1 MAQGQHGW
9 YSPEEKINYIEEYF
23 NSGLSLTDY
32 CKNIDLKRSTLAT
45 WIRHYN
51 SANLLAGNTFQDI
64 TPIVKQDITPII
76 KSTKIKITL
85 PNKMIIEFDSTELKN
100 VMAELK

>member
-51 SANLLAGNTFQDI
+51 SANLLAGNTFQNI
-64 TPIVKQDITPII
+64 TPVLKQDINTSSSNI
-76 KSTKIKITL
+76 KLTL
-85 PNKMIIEFDSTELKN
+85 PNGITLEFDSSILHQVIEEFK
-100 VMAELK
+100 

>member
-9 YSPEEKINYIEEYF
+9 YSPEEKSNYIEEYF

-32 CKNIDLKRSTLAT
+32 CKKIDLKRSTLAT

-51 SANLLAGNTFQDI
+51 SANLLAGNTFQN
-64 TPIVKQDITPII
+64 VTPII
-76 KSTKIKITL
+76 KQEPVIDNTNIKLTL
-85 PNKMIIEFDSTELKN
+85 PNGISLEFDSSILHQVIKEFK
-100 VMAELK
+100 

>member
-23 NSGLSLTDY
+23 NSGLSITDY

-51 SANLLAGNTFQDI
+51 SANLLAGNTFQN
-64 TPIVKQDITPII
+64 VTPII
-76 KSTKIKITL
+76 KQEPVIDNTNIKLTL
-85 PNKMIIEFDSTELKN
+85 PNGISLEFDSSILHQVIKEFK
-100 VMAELK
+100 

>member
-51 SANLLAGNTFQDI
+51 SSNLLAGNTFQN
-64 TPIVKQDITPII
+64 VTPII
-76 KSTKIKITL
+76 KQEPVIDNTNIKLTL
-85 PNKMIIEFDSTELKN
+85 PNGISLEFDSSILHQVIKEFK
-100 VMAELK
+100 

>member
-1 MAQGQHGW
+1 MARGQHGW

-51 SANLLAGNTFQDI
+51 SANLLAGNTFQN
-64 TPIVKQDITPII
+64 VTPII
-76 KSTKIKITL
+76 KQEPIIDNTNIKLTL
-85 PNKMIIEFDSTELKN
+85 PNGISLEFDGSILHQVIKEFK
-100 VMAELK
+100 

>member
-51 SANLLAGNTFQDI
+51 SANLLAGNTFQN
-64 TPIVKQDITPII
+64 VTPII
-76 KSTKIKITL
+76 KQEPVTDNTNIKLTL
-85 PNKMIIEFDSTELKN
+85 PNGISLEFDSSILHQVIKEFK
-100 VMAELK
+100 